1 MITSPPLILASASPR
16 RDRVLRSLGADFE
29 VKPSQIEEQMH
40 PKLSPPELVMLNAR
54 RKAEA
59 VAGECS
65 AGLVIGADTAV
76 FIDHHILGKPAD
88 FDDALRMLGILNG
101 RTHQV
106 YTGLAIIDAAS
117 SRLEQSFS
125 KTDVTFRQLGRDE
138 LITYA
143 RRINPLDKAGAY
155 AIQGLGS
162 LIVERVDGC
171 YYNVVGLP
179 VVVLDEL
186 LKRFGV
192 FLLHTD

>member
-1 MITSPPLILASASPR
+1 MSSLALILASASPR
-16 RDRVLRSLGADFE
+16 RERVLRSLGVDFE
-29 VKPSQIEEQMH
+29 VRPSRVEEEMH
-40 PKLSPPELVMLNAR
+40 PELPPAELVMLNAR
-54 RKAEA
+54 LKAEA
-59 VAGECS
+59 IAAES
-65 AGLVIGADTAV
+65 STGLVIGADTAV

-106 YTGLAIIDAAS
+106 YTGLAVVDATS
-117 SRLEQSFS
+117 GRMEQDSA
-125 KTDVTFRQLGRDE
+125 KTDVTFRQMSEEE
-138 LITYA
+138 LAAYA

-179 VVVLDEL
+179 VVVLDDL
-186 LKRFGV
+186 LKRFG
-192 FLLHTD
+192 FSFLHTS

>member
-1 MITSPPLILASASPR
+1 MSSLTLILASASPR
-16 RDRVLRSLGADFE
+16 RERVLRSLGVDFE
-29 VKPSQIEEQMH
+29 VRPSRVEEKMH
-40 PKLSPPELVMLNAR
+40 PELPPAELVMLNAR
-54 RKAEA
+54 LKAAAIAAEY
-59 VAGECS
+59 S

-106 YTGLAIIDAAS
+106 YTGLAVVDATSGRMQQDFA
-117 SRLEQSFS
+117 
-125 KTDVTFRQLGRDE
+125 KTDVTFRKVSEEE
-138 LITYA
+138 LAAYA

-179 VVVLDEL
+179 VVVLDDL
-186 LKRFGV
+186 LKRFG
-192 FLLHTD
+192 FSFLHTS